1 MEKGKHKKRLFSR
14 GGCLKTSWFKIKIPF
29 DYQKCYLKPKQFE
42 NTYAPNHI
50 HQILSFMAADVSLAK
65 GLGGAL
71 HPYVDRLI

>member
-1 MEKGKHKKRLFSR
+1 MIGLVTPRGRDHKKG
-14 GGCLKTSWFKIKIPF
+14 GGCLKTSWFKIPF
-29 DYQKCYLKPKQFE
+29 DYQKCYLKPKQFK